1 MGNYGRVDFLASAI
15 AAVLAAA
22 PAAHAA
28 TEQPAATSGLEEI
41 VVTAQKRSEN
51 LQDVPISILALG
63 PMTLEQHGVVSL
75 GDIND
80 ASVPGVNL
88 APYPGS
94 SDFFFPT
101 FRGITTNTAFIS
113 APNPIAV
120 HVDGVFWSQ
129 LVGLN
134 NPAAD
139 LERIEILK
147 GPQGVL
153 SGRNA
158 TGGVIN
164 IYTAKPTLGEFS
176 FKEEVTG
183 AERGQFLSRTIVN
196 VPAGETF
203 AAKFSYLYATRDDQG
218 IDNTAPDGPQF
229 GQRDVN
235 AWRVDLRWK
244 PGSGNVTVD
253 YAYDWSEATGYDTPS
268 QCLYPASAV
277 TVNAPTG
284 DPRIQDFINGCS
296 PKKLDKLYYPFK
308 IPENQNRVD
317 GHTLNI
323 DWHVSDALTVRSITG
338 YREVDTRN
346 SYNYGAYA
354 GDPAGLAAV
363 RSDSGPFLLA
373 DPYGLLAGAS
383 NPFDGNSHPV
393 KLVNKA
399 TSQEFQF
406 LGDINPTLQYTTGI
420 YYSHESGHQDS
431 GPNLGMYLPSGTGTE
446 YVDFTF
452 VDRKGL
458 HSAVTDSFAVFGQ
471 LSWIPDILDQKLEV
485 VPGVRYTEDHRKA
498 DGYNT
503 GWTTGYVVGMT
514 GLGTGALYAVVPLDP
529 TGTLGFESAKGDH
542 TFSKTTPALSVNY
555 HVNDD
560 VMTYLKYAMAYT
572 SGGFDPVSGPATA
585 EQFVAGFKPETIES
599 IELGFKGQFFD
610 NRLRTNLA
618 LFESKFNDEQKSVAL
633 PAGGWKTENVGKS
646 TYMGIEFDAT
656 AAITENLKLTA
667 SYATLSHDY
676 DEWIDP
682 TTGEDVTKWRK
693 LIVPKNDFSIDL
705 DYRFPDFGLP
715 GTLFLNVNYA
725 YRGDT
730 STPLNLKTPNVELYS
745 TTPSF
750 SLLNARLTLSQI
762 ELGSGPHN
770 RLTVAAWGKNLTN
783 EDYTNL
789 NYQGWVTAGSASW
802 GDPRTFGM
810 DVKYE
815 Y

>member
-1 MGNYGRVDFLASAI
+1 
-15 AAVLAAA
+15 VLAE
-22 PAAHAA
+22 P
-28 TEQPAATSGLEEI
+28 TEGRGAGLEEI

-164 IYTAKPTLGEFS
+164 IFTAKPKLGEFG
-176 FKEEVTG
+176 FKEELSG
-183 AERGQFLSRTIVN
+183 AERGQYMSRTVVN
-196 VPAGETF
+196 LPVGDTF
-203 AAKFSYLYATRDDQG
+203 AAKLSYLWATRDDQG
-218 IDNTAPDGPQF
+218 VSNTASQGPDF
-229 GQRDVN
+229 GQRDVS

-244 PGSGNVTVD
+244 PGNGDLTVD
-253 YAYDWSEATGYDTPS
+253 YAYDWSEANGYDTPS
-268 QCLYPASAV
+268 QCLYPAPAV
-277 TVNAPTG
+277 TGAAITG

-308 IPENQNRVD
+308 IPENKNIVD

-323 DWHVSDALTVRSITG
+323 DWHVSDALTIRSITG

-354 GDPAGLAAV
+354 GEPAGLSAV
-363 RSDSGPFLLA
+363 RSDSGPFLML
-373 DPYGLLAGAS
+373 DPYNLLAGQP
-383 NPFDGNSHPV
+383 NPFNGESHPV
-393 KLVNKA
+393 KLVNEA

-406 LGDINPTLQYTTGI
+406 LGDIGPALQYTAGL

-431 GPNLGMYLPSGTGTE
+431 GPNVGMYLPSGTYTE
-446 YVDFTF
+446 FVDFTF

-471 LSWIPDILDQKLEV
+471 LSWTPDILDQKLEV

-498 DGYNT
+498 NGYNT

-514 GLGTGALYAVVPLDP
+514 GLGTGTLYAVAPLDP

-542 TFSKTTPALSVNY
+542 TFSKTTPALSLNY
-555 HVNDD
+555 HFSDSL
-560 VMTYLKYAMAYT
+560 MTYAKYAMAYT

-585 EQFVAGFKPETIES
+585 EQFVAGFKPETIQS
-599 IELGFKGQFFD
+599 IELGLKGQFLD

-618 LFESKFNDEQKSVAL
+618 VFQSKFKDEQKSVAL

-646 TYMGIEFDAT
+646 TYQGLEFDAKFRLDQAFADAPRVEMRT
-656 AAITENLKLTA
+656 NLALFRSSVEGIPGPDNRLDQQADLTFNLGA
-667 SYATLSHDY
+667 
-676 DEWIDP
+676 
-682 TTGEDVTKWRK
+682 
-693 LIVPKNDFSIDL
+693 
-705 DYRFPDFGLP
+705 DYRLRGVPL
-715 GTLFLNVNYA
+715 TLGGNVNYVPG
-725 YRGDT
+725 YRAQLAPDRAVVVDRKLVIDAFALWTISPAVGVRAMASNLAALDT
-730 STPLNLKTPNVELYS
+730 RS
-745 TTPSF
+745 TTEFDYQASPASPMLRETAHSLVPSYVNWQ
-750 SLLNARLTLSQI
+750 LRL
-762 ELGSGPHN
+762 ELK
-770 RLTVAAWGKNLTN
+770 L
-783 EDYTNL
+783 
-789 NYQGWVTAGSASW
+789 
-802 GDPRTFGM
+802 
-810 DVKYE
+810 
-815 Y
+815 